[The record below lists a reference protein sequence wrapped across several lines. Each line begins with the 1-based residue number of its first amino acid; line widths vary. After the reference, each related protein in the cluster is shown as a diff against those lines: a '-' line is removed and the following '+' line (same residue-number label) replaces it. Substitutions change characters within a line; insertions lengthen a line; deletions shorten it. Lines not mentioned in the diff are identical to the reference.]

1 MKGKRPMAQR
11 GDVDFMAA
19 DSLGRTL
26 LQTRMKAVERLRG
39 KLGNYRRP

>member
-1 MKGKRPMAQR
+1 MKGKHPMAQR
-11 GDVDFMAA
+11 RDVNLMAA

-26 LQTRMKAVERLRG
+26 LQTRMKAFEQLRG